1 MSFGSFKPF
10 PLISC
15 TEALF
20 VTSNDGVVVIVD
32 AVQSLVVFPSVSIP
46 LSAVS
51 VNCLPEWT
59 PFTWMSKQFLSPP
72 ESTAPCWTL
81 YTAL

>member
-1 MSFGSFKPF
+1 MMSFGSFKPF
-10 PLISC
+10 PFTSW
-15 TEALF
+15 TEALL

-51 VNCLPEWT
+51 VNCLPE
-59 PFTWMSKQFLSPP
+59 
-72 ESTAPCWTL
+72 
-81 YTAL
+81 